1 MKSRCRLAS
10 SPRCVPG
17 LLALLTLSVL
27 NLSIV
32 RAQAP
37 PVPPVFQDLYSS
49 LNTYLINF
57 NATLGSN
64 PPGSTIFTGNLKNA
78 NSNAGPRLVNSG
90 SQAGILLQIN
100 ELKAMGARAIMVQ
113 VGFPMLYEPFLTSQG
128 QSYTQFVSFYRQVAA
143 DVRAAGLKLIVE
155 NDTLLTNDVQSGWD
169 AAPFYA
175 TLDWTQYQQARA
187 QTALTIAQTMQP
199 DYIVVL
205 QEPTTEANDSGQTEA
220 NTPSGSAALLSQ
232 ILVSVQQ
239 SGVAGLQ
246 VGAGTGTAQVNALS
260 FIQQY
265 VALPVDFIDIHIYPI
280 NRSYLPIALQIATTA
295 AAAGK
300 PVAMTECWMWK
311 VRDNELGV
319 LTNDQARARDPFDFW
334 APLDAYF
341 IQTIEN
347 LANHTQMLFMDPFGT
362 EYMAAY
368 LPYDSS
374 TENLTPTE
382 ILNQESAQASLNIG
396 QAIYTSTAMSYYA
409 SLVSPRDTIPPGA
422 PTGVNGVSANS
433 TTMSVNWVASADNVG
448 VAGYYI
454 LRDGSQIA
462 TTANLY
468 YQDSGLI
475 QSTTYSY
482 AIEAFDLAGNISVA
496 SQPIYLTTRDVTP
509 PTVPG
514 SVVAVA
520 VSSERVNLTW
530 SPSTD
535 NIGLR
540 CYLVF
545 WGISPAVIQEGR
557 TPSTITKY
565 TSYPLTAGTTYYYGV
580 EAMDTSGN
588 TSPMSPIVAVTTPK
602 PPAAPAGFS
611 AVPVSATKIGLSW
624 SAAVSGGLPVQYYH
638 VYRGSSAANI
648 SEIILVAQ
656 TSYTDKNL
664 NPTTTYYYAVQASD
678 TGGDLS
684 PMSAIVRVTTP
695 AAPSAPAGLLATPIA
710 TTKIKLTWSAAA
722 SGGLPI
728 QNYRVSRGTTR
739 NNLSQVAIVLLP
751 MYTDPNGSPATL
763 YYYAVEA
770 ADTGGDLSPMSATVS
785 ATTLALPS
793 APTNLIATA
802 ISKTAVSLAWT
813 AGPSGMPLSSY
824 SIYRAGSSSGLVQ
837 IGQVAATKT
846 AFTDYQLTAGTIY
859 DYAVQAID
867 TGGNTSP
874 MSAVVKVT
882 TPQ

>member
-1 MKSRCRLAS
+1 
-10 SPRCVPG
+10 
-17 LLALLTLSVL
+17 
-27 NLSIV
+27 
-32 RAQAP
+32 
-37 PVPPVFQDLYSS
+37 
-49 LNTYLINF
+49 
-57 NATLGSN
+57 
-64 PPGSTIFTGNLKNA
+64 
-78 NSNAGPRLVNSG
+78 
-90 SQAGILLQIN
+90 
-100 ELKAMGARAIMVQ
+100 
-113 VGFPMLYEPFLTSQG
+113 
-128 QSYTQFVSFYRQVAA
+128 
-143 DVRAAGLKLIVE
+143 
-155 NDTLLTNDVQSGWD
+155 
-169 AAPFYA
+169 
-175 TLDWTQYQQARA
+175 
-187 QTALTIAQTMQP
+187 
-199 DYIVVL
+199 
-205 QEPTTEANDSGQTEA
+205 
-220 NTPSGSAALLSQ
+220 
-232 ILVSVQQ
+232 
-239 SGVAGLQ
+239 
-246 VGAGTGTAQVNALS
+246 
-260 FIQQY
+260 
-265 VALPVDFIDIHIYPI
+265 
-280 NRSYLPIALQIATTA
+280 
-295 AAAGK
+295 
-300 PVAMTECWMWK
+300 
-311 VRDNELGV
+311 
-319 LTNDQARARDPFDFW
+319 
-334 APLDAYF
+334 
-341 IQTIEN
+341 
-347 LANHTQMLFMDPFGT
+347 
-362 EYMAAY
+362 
-368 LPYDSS
+368 
-374 TENLTPTE
+374 
-382 ILNQESAQASLNIG
+382 
-396 QAIYTSTAMSYYA
+396 
-409 SLVSPRDTIPPGA
+409 
-422 PTGVNGVSANS
+422 
-433 TTMSVNWVASADNVG
+433 
-448 VAGYYI
+448 
-454 LRDGSQIA
+454 
-462 TTANLY
+462 
-468 YQDSGLI
+468 
-475 QSTTYSY
+475 
-482 AIEAFDLAGNISVA
+482 
-496 SQPIYLTTRDVTP
+496 
-509 PTVPG
+509 
-514 SVVAVA
+514 
-520 VSSERVNLTW
+520 
-530 SPSTD
+530 
-535 NIGLR
+535 
-540 CYLVF
+540 
-545 WGISPAVIQEGR
+545 
-557 TPSTITKY
+557 
-565 TSYPLTAGTTYYYGV
+565 
-580 EAMDTSGN
+580 MDTSGN

-751 MYTDPNGSPATL
+751 MYTDPNGTPTTL